1 MKLAKVQK
9 KILNH
14 LFGFVVNNKP
24 IFCKQSTIAFKCKC
38 TREHVNKTLALF
50 KKIGLIKI
58 VYQGRKSPR
67 LIKFLKHKNEIF
79 SYVEF
84 TSKFTAKGIEDIKDT
99 SYEEL
104 AYFKEILNEERK
116 KDPVIFPIHLRDL
129 GISYDQKLKLS
140 LCSES
145 AYQLALERAKKLQKG
160 IKNIPQYV
168 VGAAISIEIQRGT
181 KLNWSKYYANRI

>member
-1 MKLAKVQK
+1 MKLAKMQK
-9 KILNH
+9 KILNY

-24 IFCKQSTIAFKCKC
+24 IFCKQETIALKCGC
-38 TREHVNKTLALF
+38 TREHVNKTLARF
-50 KKIGLIKI
+50 KEIGLIRL

-84 TSKFTAKGIEDIKDT
+84 TSKITAKGIEYIKDT

-116 KDPVIFPIHLRDL
+116 KGPVIFPVHIKDL

-168 VGAAISIEIQRGT
+168 VGAAISIEMQRGT
-181 KLNWSKYYANRI
+181 RLNWKHYYSNR